1 MKQYTK
7 PMISIDDGM
16 AEGVYAASGASDD
29 ITISVPDITANWG
42 GRGEVKITLNL
53 KKIASSQSKVVLNFN
68 MNLAS
73 GWLTRWDGG
82 ASASVS
88 GNSLTLSWSSTP
100 ESAEIMLQADGDITQ
115 LKCTGYAYSN
125 N

>member
-16 AEGVYAASGASDD
+16 AEGVYAASGTSDD
-29 ITISVPDITANWG
+29 ITISGPDVTANWG
-42 GRGEVKITLNL
+42 GSGQAKITLNL
-53 KKIASSQSKVVLNFN
+53 KKIVSSQSEVVLTFN
-68 MNLAS
+68 MNLTN
-73 GWLTRWDGG
+73 GWGGG

-88 GNSLTLSWSSTP
+88 GNSLTLSWYNTP
-100 ESAEIMLQADGDITQ
+100 ESAEIMLQANGDITQ

-125 N
+125 K